1 MLNPIINTY
10 LFLAASVIS
19 FIAAVISVSNENSM
33 DNIFLG
39 ISLIC
44 GLVSIAMFRKHKQA
58 ASIHFS
64 T

>member
-1 MLNPIINTY
+1 MQKPLISTY
-10 LFLAASVIS
+10 LFLVASILS
-19 FIAAVISVSNENSM
+19 FIVAVISVSNENSM

-44 GLVSIAMFRKHKQA
+44 GLISISMFRKHLQA
-58 ASIHFS
+58 AAIHFS

>member
-1 MLNPIINTY
+1 MQKPLISAY
-10 LFLAASVIS
+10 LFLVASILS
-19 FIAAVISVSNENSM
+19 FIVAVISVSNENSM

-44 GLVSIAMFRKHKQA
+44 GLISIAKHRNAYQA
-58 ASIHFS
+58 TAIHFS